1 MKPKVIAIVGP
12 TASGKS
18 DLAVQIAKKFGGEII
33 SADSRQVY
41 KGLDIGTGK
50 ITKKEML
57 GIPHYLIDVTS
68 PRKKFT
74 ISEWKK
80 KAQKSI
86 EEIIKRNKTPI
97 IVGGTGFY
105 IDSLLFGLEIP
116 EVPPNNKLR
125 KSLANKSPQELFIIL
140 KKLDPNRAKT
150 IDNRNPVRLI
160 RAIEVARKLGSVPP
174 LQKPNQNYDIL
185 WIGINPGKEKIAN
198 KIHTRLIKRLKQGM
212 IEEARTA
219 HKKGLSWKRME
230 ELGLEYKWLALYLQ
244 NLITRNEMISKLER
258 DIIHYSKRQ
267 MTWFKRNKS
276 IVWIDLSKNKNQL
289 LSIVKS
295 FLTKK
300 YTEEKI

>member
-150 IDNRNPVRLI
+150 IDTRNPVRLI

-174 LQKPNQNYDIL
+174 LQKLNQNYDIL

>member
-1 MKPKVIAIVGP
+1 MKPKVIALVGP

-50 ITKKEML
+50 ITEKEM
-57 GIPHYLIDVTS
+57 GGVPHYLIDVAS
-68 PRKKFT
+68 PRRKFSVT
-74 ISEWKK
+74 EWKQ
-80 KAQKSI
+80 KAEKSI

-116 EVPPNNKLR
+116 EVPPDDKLR
-125 KSLANKSPQELFIIL
+125 KSLADKSPQELFVIL
-140 KKLDPNRAKT
+140 KKLDPNRAET
-150 IDNRNPVRLI
+150 IDAKNSVRLI
-160 RAIEVARKLGSVPP
+160 RAIEIAQKIGSVPP

-185 WIGINPGKEKIAN
+185 WIGINPGKEKLAN

-230 ELGLEYKWLALYLQ
+230 ELGLEYKWLAFYLQ
-244 NLITRNEMISKLER
+244 NLITKDEMILKLER

-276 IVWIDLSKNKNQL
+276 IIWIDLNKNKNQL